1 MKLRTEIELTKQESV
16 INYNSQIVL
25 FGSCFVENI
34 GDKLDFYKFPH
45 LVNPFGILFHP
56 IAIENALDDIYQKK
70 FYTENDLYFH
80 NDLWQSFK
88 HHSKFSS
95 ESKSEILSTINTSIE
110 NANHFLK
117 KSSHIIITLGT
128 AWVYEFTEQ
137 QQLVAN
143 CHKIS
148 QNKFKKRLLSLDEIQ
163 QSLQNILTL
172 ITEFNPKTT
181 VLFTVSPVR
190 HLSNG
195 IVENGQSKA
204 LLLTAIHQVINQK
217 NAHYFPSFEI
227 MMDDL
232 RDYRFYKSDMIHPNE
247 LAVDYIW
254 DQFKKS
260 WIDEKSNQLME
271 AVADVQKAL
280 QHRPFNEDSPKH
292 QIFLKNLQQKMDRL
306 ATQHHIH
313 F

>member
-16 INYNSQIVL
+16 LNYDSQIVL
-25 FGSCFVENI
+25 FGSCFAENI

-56 IAIENALDDIYQKK
+56 IAIENALDDICQKK
-70 FYTENDLYFH
+70 IYTENDLYFH

-95 ESKSEILSTINTSIE
+95 ESKSEILSNINTSIE
-110 NANHFLK
+110 NANQFLK
-117 KSSHIIITLGT
+117 NTSHIIITLGT

-148 QNKFKKRLLSLDEIQ
+148 QKKFQKRLLFLDEIE
-163 QSLQNILTL
+163 QSLKNTL
-172 ITEFNPKTT
+172 QIIHSFNPTAQ
-181 VLFTVSPVR
+181 VIFTVSPVR

-195 IVENGQSKA
+195 IAENSQSKA
-204 LLLTAIHQVINQK
+204 LLLTAIHQAINQK
-217 NAHYFPSFEI
+217 NTHYFPSFEI

-232 RDYRFYKSDMIHPNE
+232 RDYRFYKSDLIHPND
-247 LAVDYIW
+247 LAVAYIW
-254 DQFKKS
+254 EQFKKS
-260 WIDEKSNQLME
+260 WIDEKSYPLMDE
-271 AVADVQKAL
+271 ISDIQKAL
-280 QHRPFNEDSPKH
+280 QHRPFNENSPKH
-292 QIFLKNLQQKMDRL
+292 QVFLKDLQLKIDEL
-306 ATQHHIH
+306 AKKRQIH